1 MIGDRLKNGF
11 QMLRSWLKQYHIIKW
26 SIFITLAC
34 CIVMSV
40 YLLYLAK
47 TTDVKALK
55 LSMEQPTVVYDRTG
69 EKAGELSQQKGTYV
83 PLENISQFAIDA
95 VLSTEDRR
103 FYEHSGIDYMGIG
116 RAVVNFFMSGF
127 QISGGGSTL
136 SQQLAKNAYLTQ
148 QQTLIRKAQE
158 FFLALEIERTYTK
171 DDILA
176 MYLNHAYFGQG
187 VWGIEDASLKYFGIS
202 ASQLDAAQSAVLA
215 GILKSPSYYNP
226 ISSKENAQNRR
237 AVVLDLMVSNGKL
250 TPEQAEQEKTKEIY
264 LQDNYNKFLQYQYP
278 YFFDTVIAQAQQLYG
293 ISDEDLMTKGYKI
306 YTTLDQQYQ
315 QQLDVSYANGALFP
329 DAADG
334 TLVQSAT
341 VIADAKT
348 GGVMALV
355 GGRGDYT
362 YQGFNRVT
370 QMKRQPGSILK
381 PLVVYAPALENGY
394 QVESVVL
401 DEEKAYGSDRYT
413 PTNWNRVSVGSLPL
427 YQALAESKNTS
438 AVWLL
443 DKLGLQVGLDKLK
456 LFGIETTK
464 DDAYLG
470 IALGG
475 MTEGTTPLAINTAY
489 TAFANQ
495 GVRQDPYVITKIV
508 DASGNIIVDKTFTGT
523 QRVMTEQ
530 VASDMTKMMLG
541 VFESGGTGY
550 VSLNAHLQIAG
561 KTGTTELKGQTG
573 AQDQW
578 VVAYTP
584 DFVMTTWMGFDY
596 TDSTHKLGLTY
607 DESIKPFFGYAIN
620 NVLAVSPQTGFAMQ
634 SVQSEKAQQQ
644 LQESDWFNQTV
655 DTLKDWSTQIGEG
668 AQDIW
673 RQFTNIFKKE

>member
-1 MIGDRLKNGF
+1 MKRERLKSSF
-11 QMLRSWLKQYHIIKW
+11 QMFRSWLKKYHVFKW
-26 SIFITLAC
+26 GIFISLAC

-55 LSMEQPTVVYDRTG
+55 LSMEQATVVYDRTG

-83 PLENISQFAIDA
+83 PLENISTFVVDA

-116 RAVVNFFMSGF
+116 RSVVNFFVNGF

-158 FFLALEIERTYTK
+158 LFLALEIERTYSK

-187 VWGIEDASLKYFGIS
+187 VWGVEDASLKYFGVS
-202 ASQLDAAQSAVLA
+202 ASQLDISQAAVLA

-226 ISSKENAQNRR
+226 IANKEQSKHRR
-237 AVVLDLMVSNGKL
+237 DVVLNLMVENEKL
-250 TPEQAEQEKTKEIY
+250 SEEQAQQEKAKDIY
-264 LQDNYNKFLQYQYP
+264 LQDNYNKFLNYQYP

-293 ISDEDLMTKGYKI
+293 ISDEDLMTKGYQV
-306 YTTLDQQYQ
+306 YTTLDQNYQ
-315 QQLDVSYANGALFP
+315 RQLDWAYANDTLFP
-329 DAADG
+329 DASDG

-348 GGVMALV
+348 GGLMAIV

-370 QMKRQPGSILK
+370 QMKRQPGSVLK
-381 PLVVYAPALENGY
+381 PLVVYTPALENGY
-394 QVESVVL
+394 QIDSVVL
-401 DEEKAYGSDRYT
+401 DEEKSYGSDRYT
-413 PTNWNRVSVGSLPL
+413 PTNWNKVSVGSLPL

-443 DKLGLQVGLDKLK
+443 DKLGLQVGLDKLNT
-456 LFGIETTK
+456 FGITTTK

-489 TAFANQ
+489 TAFANN

-508 DASGNIIVDKTFTGT
+508 DASGNVIVDKTYTGT
-523 QRVMTEQ
+523 QRVMNEQ
-530 VASDMTKMMLG
+530 VSSDMTKMMLG
-541 VFESGGTGY
+541 VFEPGGTGY
-550 VSLNAHLQIAG
+550 VPLNVPSQIAG

-620 NVLAVSPQTGFAMQ
+620 QILAVSPQTLFNVQ
-634 SVQSEKAQQQ
+634 SIQSEKAQQQ
-644 LQESDWFNQTV
+644 LQEVDWFNQTV
-655 DTLKDWSTQIGEG
+655 DTLKDWSTQLGEG
-668 AQDIW
+668 AQDIL